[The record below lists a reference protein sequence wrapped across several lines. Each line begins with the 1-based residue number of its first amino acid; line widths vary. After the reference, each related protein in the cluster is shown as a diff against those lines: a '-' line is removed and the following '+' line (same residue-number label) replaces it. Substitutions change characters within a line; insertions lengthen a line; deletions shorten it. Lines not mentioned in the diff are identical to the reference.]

1 MIVISAS
8 VVKCRRNL
16 FKETRMPL
24 HRRTTDEIC
33 RSQVSDWSRVTP
45 SSLIVF
51 EDWKVLS
58 ENVKV
63 KSEVFFCRDCLV
75 PRRMKSFLDAF
86 IFKELSLNQLCTAAI
101 DSWRRILSCDRLSL
115 SGRELSRSCVSS
127 A

>member
-16 FKETRMPL
+16 FKETRMSL

-51 EDWKVLS
+51 EDWIWKVLS

-63 KSEVFFCRDCLV
+63 KSEVFCRDCLV
-75 PRRMKSFLDAF
+75 GMH
-86 IFKELSLNQLCTAAI
+86 
-101 DSWRRILSCDRLSL
+101 RINYPAGI
-115 SGRELSRSCVSS
+115 SGRIVNFSTIRYP
-127 A
+127 AG